1 MKDAS
6 TEGGLMELLES
17 DTEGLKPLEW
27 SQILA
32 PPPGQLHFFG
42 LGGESGLVL
51 SEEGNPAGLS
61 SCSGLNLN
69 ILEVTSPGT
78 SVGSVTNRLRNK

>member
-1 MKDAS
+1 MTERAAMKDAS

-42 LGGESGLVL
+42 LGGNLTPRIRTSLPHP
-51 SEEGNPAGLS
+51 SRLS
-61 SCSGLNLN
+61 SLA
-69 ILEVTSPGT
+69 
-78 SVGSVTNRLRNK
+78 